1 MKRIN
6 VMEWIQVPAFFIMQN
21 KLSLSLIFR
30 LSRNDVLSLCIWDVW
45 KADVSGQGALCFLS
59 SHLYC
64 WVLKTQFWKA
74 IFLLD
79 LLRHGFILLC
89 CVSRLQ
95 DVSCLAFH
103 ALFLLLIPWQN
114 QGIRVNSE
122 FLIKEGKWRGIC
134 RVPLPQASQ
143 SMMCIS

>member
-30 LSRNDVLSLCIWDVW
+30 LSRNDVLSLRIWDVW

-95 DVSCLAFH
+95 DVSSCISCFIP
-103 ALFLLLIPWQN
+103 ALDSMAESGN
-114 QGIRVNSE
+114 QSE
-122 FLIKEGKWRGIC
+122 F
-134 RVPLPQASQ
+134 RVSD
-143 SMMCIS
+143 